1 MRRQIAEGIVGDLK
15 EPVDLPE
22 LGIVFLEHFALRR
35 HDTQLDEKVAGLAVF
50 DDVVF
55 LSIVI
60 QDCRLAKLFISPA
73 GDPRIFRIGGQDLD
87 VFRLRQDVD
96 LLEILT
102 DPLAGVVHHFVVRDV
117 LVSHF
122 FLEMKL
128 RLIHI
133 FAPDGYRAKGDFA
146 VFQGLLP
153 LPCKDDLGQ
162 ASAVSGLQDR
172 LDDFSHSCSPFCFF
186 YSPSCHKES
195 QM

>member
-1 MRRQIAEGIVGDLK
+1 M
-15 EPVDLPE
+15 
-22 LGIVFLEHFALRR
+22 
-35 HDTQLDEKVAGLAVF
+35 
-50 DDVVF
+50 F

-60 QDCRLAKLFISPA
+60 QHRCLAKLFISTA
-73 GDPRIFRIGGQDLD
+73 CDPRIFRIGGQDLNIL
-87 VFRLRQDVD
+87 RLRQDVD

-102 DPLAGVVHHFVVRDV
+102 DPLAGGVYHLVIGDV
-117 LVSHF
+117 LVGHF
-122 FLEMKL
+122 LLKMKL
-128 RLIHI
+128 RLIHV

-153 LPCKDDLGQ
+153 LPCKDDLSQ

-186 YSPSCHKES
+186 YSPSCHKEP